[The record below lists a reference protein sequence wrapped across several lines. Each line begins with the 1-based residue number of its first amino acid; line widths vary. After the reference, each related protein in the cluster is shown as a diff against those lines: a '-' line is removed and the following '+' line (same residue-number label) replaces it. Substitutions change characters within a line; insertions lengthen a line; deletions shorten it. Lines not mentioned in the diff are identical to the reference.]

1 MNTRTMR
8 GLLVATAVLTLSI
21 GACKKKPKD
30 DKAKAD
36 GTMDV
41 MKAASMDVMTPA
53 MKADAMKADAMK
65 ADAMKADAMKADAMD
80 AKGPVAKGGG
90 FLIKFDRP
98 LKVGHKFKVVTTG
111 TAKGK
116 TTVDGKPIPKQSTN
130 MTYAYEAVVTV
141 KAVHATSGKA
151 TGLEVKI
158 IKLQATEGGA
168 TKDLL
173 PADTLVLAEAVGEEE
188 KFSVKGKPVA
198 KPVAKVLGYVIDLF
212 DGDATTTDEVFGPG
226 GPKKPGDFWKPNAV
240 KMIASLKSKFKNA
253 AMVPKPSDVTG
264 KVSFVAAKKVDGMDV
279 FQIVANVKIN
289 NIAPKMGPVK
299 ATAGTLEIGMAGW
312 LPKDPKVVN
321 NDYHAMF
328 VKMHVEGDIK
338 KGPKTF
344 KLVVDFAQTGK
355 KRVTPI
361 K

>member
-8 GLLVATAVLTLSI
+8 GLLIATAVLALTV
-21 GACKKKPKD
+21 GACKKKPKE
-30 DKAKAD
+30 DKSKAD
-36 GTMDV
+36 DTMDV
-41 MKAASMDVMTPA
+41 MKAASMDVM
-53 MKADAMKADAMK
+53 KAASMDVMKADAMK

-80 AKGPVAKGGG
+80 AKRPVATGDG
-90 FLIKFDRP
+90 FILKFDRP
-98 LKVGHKFKVVTTG
+98 LKEGQKYKVVSTG
-111 TAKGK
+111 SVKGK

-130 MTYAYEAVVTV
+130 MTYAFEAVVTV
-141 KAVHATSGKA
+141 KAVHAASGKA
-151 TGLEVKI
+151 TKLEVKI
-158 IKLQATEGGA
+158 IKLQSTVGGA
-168 TKDLL
+168 TKELL
-173 PADTLVLAEAVGEEE
+173 PADTLVLAESAGDKE
-188 KFSVKGKPVA
+188 KFSVDGKPVA
-198 KPVAKVLGYVIDLF
+198 KPLGKVLGYVIDLF

-226 GPKKPGDFWKPNAV
+226 GPKKPGDSWKPNAA
-240 KMIASLKSKFKNA
+240 KMLASLKTKFKDA

-264 KVSFVAAKKVDGMDV
+264 KVTFVAAKKVDGMDV
-279 FQIVANVKIN
+279 LQIVAKVKVN

-299 ATAGTLEIGMAGW
+299 ATAGFLEIGMAGW

-328 VKMHVEGDIK
+328 VKMHVEGDIN

-344 KLVVDFAQTGK
+344 KLVLDFVQAGK